1 MPSTILIPL
10 STVPSFLFM
19 ARLLP
24 ATVVAFVGLDPG
36 TLERLQR
43 AVPQPPPAGAPD
55 VDADLVRRA
64 QDSDYAAFSRLVE
77 KYRSRIYSLALRIT
91 GTPAD
96 AEEVTQGAFLSV
108 VENLSGFRGESRFS
122 TWLYRVAANRALK
135 VIRARDQRREEPAQG
150 EGEESF
156 ATVPRPEHVAPWT
169 ASPEVLAGRK
179 QTREILDRALDRLDE
194 KHRAVFLLRDLEGLS
209 TEETAQALGL
219 SVANVKVR
227 LLRARLQLREMLTV
241 EFGDARAAL
250 AGGGHD
256 H

>member
-1 MPSTILIPL
+1 
-10 STVPSFLFM
+10 
-19 ARLLP
+19 
-24 ATVVAFVGLDPG
+24 VAFVGLDPG
-36 TLERLQR
+36 ARERLQE
-43 AVPQPPPAGAPD
+43 AVTQPLPAGALD

-64 QDSDYAAFSRLVE
+64 QDGDWAAFSRIVE
-77 KYRSRIYSLALRIT
+77 KYRSRIYSLVLRIT

-96 AEEVTQGAFLSV
+96 AEEVTQGAFLAAI
-108 VENLSGFRGESRFS
+108 ENLSGFRGESRFS
-122 TWLYRVAANRALK
+122 TWLYRVAANGALK
-135 VIRARDQRREEPAQG
+135 AVRARDRRREEPAQG

-156 ATVPRPEHVAPWT
+156 ATVPQPEHVAPWT
-169 ASPEVLAGRK
+169 ASPEVLAGRR
-179 QTREILDRALDRLDE
+179 QTREVLDRALERLDE

-227 LLRARLQLREMLTV
+227 LLRARLALREMLTL

-250 AGGGHD
+250 ATGDHD

>member
-1 MPSTILIPL
+1 M
-10 STVPSFLFM
+10 
-19 ARLLP
+19 R
-24 ATVVAFVGLDPG
+24 
-36 TLERLQR
+36 ERLQG
-43 AVPQPPPAGAPD
+43 AVTQPVTPGAK
-55 VDADLVRRA
+55 DADAELVRRA
-64 QDSDYAAFSRLVE
+64 QDGDYAAFTRLVE
-77 KYRSRIYSLALRIT
+77 KYQGRIYSLALRIT

-135 VIRARDQRREEPAQG
+135 AVRARDRRREDAAG
-150 EGEESF
+150 SDGEESF
-156 ATVPRPEHVAPWT
+156 ADIPAPEHVAPWT
-169 ASPEVLAGRK
+169 ASPEVLAGQG
-179 QTREILDRALDRLDE
+179 QTREILGRALDRLDE

-227 LLRARLQLREMLTV
+227 LLRARLQLREMLTAQ
-241 EFGDARAAL
+241 FGDARAAL
-250 AGGGHD
+250 AGDGHE